1 MSIILEG
8 IRVIEFANF
17 IAAPSCGKNL
27 ADWGAEV
34 IKVEPT
40 SGDVVR
46 IMGPQYHTPAL
57 EDECPLFEQ
66 ENGNKKSV
74 AINTKDPKGKQ
85 LLLDLIGN
93 ADVFLTNVREKS
105 LEKDGLDYAS
115 LSAKYPRLIV
125 AQILGY
131 GENGPIKDRA
141 AFDYTAYFARGG
153 IAWSMQQKDTAPSNT
168 VAALGDHYAGVQL
181 AGGIA
186 AALYSRMKTGKGE
199 RVTTSLFQ
207 TAVYGMGLMITTAQY
222 GNKMPISRNVPNSPV
237 ANFYKCKDGMWI
249 QLAMLQYDKGVAALS
264 KALEMP
270 DLLENPKFSTF
281 KAVLQ
286 NVEELVQTLDSRFQT
301 KTRKEWEIILEAAD
315 IPYECIQTCED
326 LLEDPQVWAN
336 DYAQK
341 VTYRNGNTGVITT
354 TPVHFE
360 SMPKRDYMLSPKIG
374 QDTDS
379 ILNQISGVPQ
389 QDIEALHKAGIIR

>member
-1 MSIILEG
+1 MSMILDG

-34 IKVEPT
+34 IKVEPL

-46 IMGPQYHTPAL
+46 IMGPQYHTPTT
-57 EDECPLFEQ
+57 EDECPMFEQ
-66 ENGNKKSV
+66 ENGNKKSIAV
-74 AINTKDPKGKQ
+74 DTKDPRGKQ
-85 LLLDLIGN
+85 LLLDLLGT
-93 ADVFLTNVREKS
+93 ADVFLTNVRERS
-105 LEKDGLDYAS
+105 LEKDGLDYKA
-115 LSAKYPRLIV
+115 LRVKFPRLIV

-131 GENGPIKDRA
+131 GEHGPIKDRP

-153 IAWSMQQKDTAPSNT
+153 IAWSMQEKGTSPANT

-186 AALYSRMKTGKGE
+186 AALFNRVKTGRGE

-207 TAVYGMGLMITTAQY
+207 TAVYGMGIMITTAQY
-222 GNKMPISRNVPNSPV
+222 GNKMPISRKRPNSPV
-237 ANFYKCKDGMWI
+237 ASFYMCSDGMWI

-264 KALEMP
+264 KALELP
-270 DLLENPKFSTF
+270 ELLENPKFSTF

-286 NVEELVQTLDSRFQT
+286 NVEDLVGILDARFLA
-301 KTRKEWEIILEAAD
+301 KTRDEWEKILAAAD
-315 IPYECIQTCED
+315 VPYERIQTCED

-341 VTYRNGNTGVITT
+341 VTYRTGNTGVITT
-354 TPVHFE
+354 TPVRFE
-360 SMPKRDYMLSPKIG
+360 GMTKRDYTLSPRIG
-374 QDTDS
+374 QDTDN
-379 ILNQISGVPQ
+379 ILKELLSVPREN
-389 QDIEALHKAGIIR
+389 IEALRSSGVIK